1 MNAVRRSTISRS
13 GRRSRRSSTGK
24 LLAEDAWGGAAE
36 PANSWISPALGVW
49 HAKGIV
55 DRVPGGNLAAAQQIL
70 KDAGYVLVGDVLHYP
85 ARA

>member
-1 MNAVRRSTISRS
+1 MIDR
-13 GRRSRRSSTGK
+13 K

-55 DRVPGGNLAAAQQIL
+55 DRVPGGNVAAAQKIL
-70 KDAGYVLVGDVLHYP
+70 KDAGFVLVGNVLHYP
-85 ARA
+85 QGRRRRRRQPFQ